1 MCWVNPEAREHAIT
15 EWSTGAARMRP
26 DQASDKPETE
36 SGMQK
41 SQWLRVAKQGAKR
54 RTKVRELL
62 GLRNRDGSIYTLLS
76 TNRSFRPGN
85 DREHGRVRREQR
97 LVLDTCKPAKHRA
110 WATRTPRIHGYQ
122 LGIPRCAGDLKF
134 KEALYNIRCQISE
147 EHVRAIVA
155 LHARLLDMKDL
166 SLVHDFSSVWR
177 NTTAR
182 IYL

>member
-1 MCWVNPEAREHAIT
+1 MEPGGSTYYYVCWVNPEAREHAIT

-36 SGMQK
+36 SGMQ
-41 SQWLRVAKQGAKR
+41 SVMRSRLEVSGR
-54 RTKVRELL
+54 
-62 GLRNRDGSIYTLLS
+62 LRNRDGSIYTLLS

-85 DREHGRVRREQR
+85 DREHR
-97 LVLDTCKPAKHRA
+97 LDLDTCKPAKHRA

-134 KEALYNIRCQISE
+134 KEALYNIRCRISV

-155 LHARLLDMKDL
+155 LHARLLDISEDL